1 MRPLI
6 LFALFV
12 ALAAPVPSWGQESI
26 FRSYLESGF
35 KAMGA
40 ADYPA
45 AEKYFRL
52 ALKEANAFP
61 EGDARRD
68 QAMRQLAQVLDRQF
82 KYTEAEELL
91 RQSLARVEQGND
103 QNNLAHGLTLLA
115 NHYRFREK
123 FDQAEPLYKQALT
136 IREKVN
142 GPKAWETAQLMRD
155 MADLNRDMGRAD
167 EAEAI
172 YKQAITI
179 LEPIKDREYHL
190 AFCLAN
196 LGELYLRQAKL
207 DEAEAL
213 CRQALAI
220 YKRGKGAMQ
229 FNLAVCQGTLGEV
242 LAQQKKDADAA
253 AAFAEALRHLEE
265 GKAAGVRTLPLMQN
279 AAKSLRAQGKT
290 AEAEKLEA
298 QAADIADRHKKGNE

>member
-1 MRPLI
+1 MRPVS
-6 LFALFV
+6 LFTLFV
-12 ALAAPVPSWGQESI
+12 ALAAPAWSQETI
-26 FRSYLESGF
+26 FRSYLDSGI
-35 KAMGA
+35 KAMGV

-61 EGDARRD
+61 EDDARRD
-68 QAMRQLAQVLDRQF
+68 QAMRQLAQALDRQF
-82 KYTEAEELL
+82 KYMEAEVLY
-91 RQSLARVEQGND
+91 RQSLTRVERGKD
-103 QNNLAHGLTLLA
+103 QNNLAHGLTLFA
-115 NHYRFREK
+115 NHYRHREK
-123 FDQAEPLYKQALT
+123 YDLAEPLYKQALA

-155 MADLNRDMGRAD
+155 FADMNRDMGRAD

-196 LGELYLRQAKL
+196 LGELYLRQGKL

-213 CRQALAI
+213 CRQALVI
-220 YKRGKGAMQ
+220 YKRGKWAAMQ
-229 FNLAVCQGTLGEV
+229 FNLALCHGTLGEA

-253 AAFAEALRHLEE
+253 AAFAEALRYMEE
-265 GKAAGVRTLPLMQN
+265 GKAAGVRTLPMMRY

-290 AEAEKLEA
+290 AEAETLEA
-298 QAADIADRHKKGNE
+298 QAAEIAARHKKGNE